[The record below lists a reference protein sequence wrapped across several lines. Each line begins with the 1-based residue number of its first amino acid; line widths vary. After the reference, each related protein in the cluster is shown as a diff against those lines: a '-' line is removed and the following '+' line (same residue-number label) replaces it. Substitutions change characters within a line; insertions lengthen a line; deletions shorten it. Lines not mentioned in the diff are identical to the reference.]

1 MIKNIF
7 KKNKNSD
14 IIISPAAGKI
24 IPIENVKD
32 EVFSSKMMG
41 DGFAVEPIEN
51 EIKIPVSGKI
61 SMLYPSLHAFGIET
75 ANGVNIL
82 VHIGIDTVCLNGKGF
97 QSMIKENQK
106 VNAGET
112 AIIADFDFIKKQGYG
127 ITVMVIVTDIGI
139 FDTLTKNLEI
149 PNEVLTLSSNNPI

>member
-7 KKNKNSD
+7 KKNKSFD
-14 IIISPAAGKI
+14 IIISPVVGKI

-51 EIKIPVSGKI
+51 EIKIPVSGRI
-61 SMLYPSLHAFGIET
+61 AMLYPSLHAFGIET

-82 VHIGIDTVCLNGKGF
+82 VHIGIDTVSLNGEGF
-97 QSMIKENQK
+97 KSMIKENQK
-106 VNAGET
+106 VKAGET
-112 AIIADFDFIKKQGYG
+112 AIIADIDYIKNQGYG
-127 ITVMVIVTDIGI
+127 VTVMVIVTDSGD
-139 FDTLTKNLEI
+139 FDTLTKNLET
-149 PNEVLTLSSNNPI
+149 PNEVLTLSTKKPI